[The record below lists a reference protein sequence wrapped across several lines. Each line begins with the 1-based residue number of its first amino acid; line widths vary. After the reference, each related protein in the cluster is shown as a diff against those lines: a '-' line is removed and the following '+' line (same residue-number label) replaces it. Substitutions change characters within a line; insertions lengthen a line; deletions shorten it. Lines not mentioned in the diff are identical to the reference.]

1 MVVDVA
7 EVVVDCSARAGGARC
22 WGRLLR
28 GWLGLAMV
36 VGRNDRGVRLL

>member
-1 MVVDVA
+1 MVVGVA
-7 EVVVDCSARAGGARC
+7 EVVGLLAQSFGHTRC

-36 VGRNDRGVRLL
+36 VGGND